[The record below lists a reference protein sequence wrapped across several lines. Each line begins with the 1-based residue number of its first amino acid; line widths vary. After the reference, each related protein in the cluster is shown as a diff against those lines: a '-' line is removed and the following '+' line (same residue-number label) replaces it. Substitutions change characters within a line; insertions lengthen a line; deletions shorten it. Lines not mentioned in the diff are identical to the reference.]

1 MLNEHE
7 NFVISAAPKITL
19 MAIIDLVNLVEQRL
33 EDIREQN
40 PILTASEF
48 YFSGDSDLWSLITIQ
63 GRDGNVIQYEFIES
77 ETSWKRAEAVLEY
90 NQASLEMV
98 KVVVIVPDSVVADV
112 LSLVRTFD
120 GQGVLVSDYSAAGL
134 IPRPL
139 AY

>member
-1 MLNEHE
+1 
-7 NFVISAAPKITL
+7 

-40 PILTASEF
+40 PALIVSEF
-48 YFSGDSDLWSLITIQ
+48 YFSGETGLWSLITIQ
-63 GRDGNVIQYEFIES
+63 GREGDVIQYEFIES

-90 NQASLEMV
+90 NQASLELV
-98 KVVVIVPDSVVADV
+98 KVVVIVPDSVIADV
-112 LSLVRTFD
+112 LSLVRNFD